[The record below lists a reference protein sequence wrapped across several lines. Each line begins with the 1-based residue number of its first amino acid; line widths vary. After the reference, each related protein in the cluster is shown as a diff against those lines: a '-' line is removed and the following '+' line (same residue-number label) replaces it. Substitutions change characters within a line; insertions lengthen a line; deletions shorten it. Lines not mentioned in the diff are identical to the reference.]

1 MNIIKDLFSSKI
13 LKYIVAP
20 FFISL
25 IFWGIV
31 FYFFSDNI
39 INLVMFYISFLPFG
53 DSVNKIIANIG
64 SFIILVFLYYQLV
77 IISLGFFSSFF
88 VEKIVKYINDKYYH
102 FPEKKINIIEGVKF
116 SLKGMVQ
123 FLLIFIFTF
132 YLLFIPMVN
141 IFYQLFLWSI
151 ANKKALLFDSA
162 SLFCD
167 YKKIEKKYNINI
179 WILVFITS
187 IIYFIP
193 IISLFGYAFQLI
205 IVTHFILKRCKKEIE

>member
-1 MNIIKDLFSSKI
+1 LNIIKDLFNTKI

-25 IFWGIV
+25 IFWGVV

-39 INLVMFYISFLPFG
+39 VNLVMFYVSFLPFTE
-53 DSVNKIIANIG
+53 SINKIIANIG

-88 VEKIVKYINDKYYH
+88 VEKIVKYINNKYYH
-102 FPEKKINIIEGVKF
+102 LPEKKINLIEGVVV
-116 SLKGMVQ
+116 SLKGIVQ
-123 FLLIFIFTF
+123 FLLIFAFTF
-132 YLLFIPMVN
+132 YLLFIPIIN

-151 ANKKALLFDSA
+151 ANKKALVFDSA

-167 YKKIEKKYNINI
+167 YKEIEKRYNINI

-205 IVTHFILKRCKKEIE
+205 IVTHFILKKCKREIE

>member
-39 INLVMFYISFLPFG
+39 INLVMFYVSFLPFG
-53 DSVNKIIANIG
+53 DSVNKIIGNIG

-77 IISLGFFSSFF
+77 IISLGFFSAFF

-116 SLKGMVQ
+116 SLKGIVQ

-132 YLLFIPMVN
+132 YFLFIPIVN

-205 IVTHFILKRCKKEIE
+205 IVTHFILKKCKKEIE